1 MPTTRAMEAQFQ
13 TLLEKLSKMK
23 SELTASMNA
32 NMGEMKSELTASMN
46 ANMDELNTKLT
57 NVNEQISANK
67 EELKSDLKGIGDKLT
82 TMDKKFEEM
91 EGRIESVENKF
102 ENKFVDIE
110 NKFEN
115 KFEDME
121 SKLEAKIF
129 EKVEDVS
136 ISFRSDLE
144 KLKQK
149 VMTGQGDEFKFQAPF
164 SKPSIKLST
173 YDGKSSWQVYKTQF
187 SIVADANQW
196 DSQTKACQF
205 AASLRA
211 DAADI
216 LQTLPETQRLAFD
229 ALVNALELRFGEKC
243 VKDYSRLQL
252 KSRQQKVSET
262 LQELATDVERL
273 SHLAFSDCPTEVREV
288 LALQHFIDGV
298 RDPEIQK
305 ALRMADLK
313 DLKGALV
320 FAMKF
325 EAAQQATR
333 KDRHPIRA
341 VNESDTSNSSVE
353 RLERQM
359 RSFMNRV
366 ESLMSQK
373 ADGKKTLKCWTCGRE
388 GHLQRSCRARQ
399 GAETNKRL
407 PEGGVGKLI
416 NDHLV
421 GRRLPDF
428 GKPHI
433 PVCQISTKST
443 GENGIFI
450 MGHVNELPC
459 NMIIDTGANVSIIR
473 NDLAQ
478 KLKEKLI
485 WTPPRVVLQTVTGE
499 KIDIHGKLKVKIQ
512 FGDTTYQHAVYVA
525 DIADPFILGL
535 DFLKEHGFTLDF
547 NKNELRSIHEE
558 VTIFKIEH
566 RSESIRQVTANEN
579 ITIPPRTEIIVP
591 GYIGNDKGEVL
602 ATCSPVTCVCKS
614 SSLLLSNSPQQL
626 TPDLLENAELS
637 PEQKSSAERLFQ
649 EFEDVFSRNSSDIGH
664 TTVTQHR
671 IDTADHPPIK
681 QHPRRLPFAKQEE
694 VGTLLR
700 EMQENDIIEP
710 SSSPWAS
717 QSSWFKDSY
726 PLPRIDDT
734 LDTLSGHKWFSTL
747 DLKSGYWQVEIHPE
761 DREKTAFTSGQGLW
775 QFKVMPF
782 GLCNAPATFERLM
795 ETVLKG
801 LTFEACLI
809 YLDDVIIGG
818 RTFEEHLQNIRKVL
832 SKLSDANLKLNPSK
846 CKFFQKEVNYLGHII
861 SEEGVR
867 TDPEK
872 VSAVKNWKRPE
883 NLRELRSFLG
893 LCTYYRKFVKGFS
906 NIARPLHKLTESKQ
920 KFQWTKECEDS
931 FLQLKEALTSS
942 PILIYPQP
950 DKPFILDTD
959 ASNESVGAVLS
970 QEIDGQERV
979 VAYWSKC
986 LSKPERNYCVTRKEL
1001 LAIVKAIEHFHHY
1014 LYGQKF
1020 LLRTDHASLTWL
1032 MNFRN
1037 TEGQVA
1043 RWIQRLN
1050 EYYFDIRHR
1059 KGSSHGNADALSRRP
1074 CPENCRHC
1082 SRVETKYDYAIRQ
1095 ITTSTATPPDP
1106 WSDEKVREDQMADPD
1121 IKPLIEFMESSSNKP
1136 SWQDISAYSPTT
1148 KQYWALWNSLHL
1160 RNGVLY
1166 RKFESEDGKTF
1177 RWQLVLP
1184 RSRIPE
1190 VLKEL
1195 HGSPTGGHFG
1205 VMKTLHRVRE
1215 RFCWGKVRAD
1225 VEQWCKSCDACSA
1238 RKGPKIRSRGKLHRY
1253 NVGAPFERIAF
1264 DILGPL
1270 PRTASGNKYLLV
1282 VMDYFTKWPEVYPIP
1297 DQEAPTVAE
1306 AVVQHWISRYG
1317 VPLQLHSDQG
1327 RNFVS
1332 AVLKGVCELL
1342 GIDKTKTTPLHPQ
1355 SDGMVE
1361 RFNRTILNN
1370 LSLMVSKNQQ
1380 DWDQKVPLF
1389 LLAYRS
1395 AVHETTGYSPSQML
1409 FGRDLRLPCDLLF
1422 GRPPDTPS
1430 SPEEYV
1436 QNLQARFEDVHHLA
1450 RERINLRTEKM
1461 KTRYD
1466 TKATGHQFKEGD
1478 KVWFY
1483 NPTRR
1488 KGLSPKLQSHWDGPY
1503 TILKIINDVVIR
1515 IRKSTNSKPRVVHY
1529 DRLAP
1534 YYGHNS

>member
-1 MPTTRAMEAQFQ
+1 
-13 TLLEKLSKMK
+13 
-23 SELTASMNA
+23 
-32 NMGEMKSELTASMN
+32 
-46 ANMDELNTKLT
+46 
-57 NVNEQISANK
+57 
-67 EELKSDLKGIGDKLT
+67 
-82 TMDKKFEEM
+82 
-91 EGRIESVENKF
+91 
-102 ENKFVDIE
+102 
-110 NKFEN
+110 
-115 KFEDME
+115 
-121 SKLEAKIF
+121 
-129 EKVEDVS
+129 
-136 ISFRSDLE
+136 
-144 KLKQK
+144 
-149 VMTGQGDEFKFQAPF
+149 
-164 SKPSIKLST
+164 
-173 YDGKSSWQVYKTQF
+173 
-187 SIVADANQW
+187 
-196 DSQTKACQF
+196 
-205 AASLRA
+205 
-211 DAADI
+211 
-216 LQTLPETQRLAFD
+216 
-229 ALVNALELRFGEKC
+229 
-243 VKDYSRLQL
+243 
-252 KSRQQKVSET
+252 
-262 LQELATDVERL
+262 
-273 SHLAFSDCPTEVREV
+273 
-288 LALQHFIDGV
+288 
-298 RDPEIQK
+298 
-305 ALRMADLK
+305 MADLK

-416 NDHLV
+416 NGHLV

-485 WTPPRVVLQTVTGE
+485 WTPPRMVLQTVTGE

-547 NKNELRSIHEE
+547 NKNELRSIYEE

-566 RSESIRQVTANEN
+566 RTESIRQSSNVCLQKFE
-579 ITIPPRTEIIVP
+579 
-591 GYIGNDKGEVL
+591 L
-602 ATCSPVTCVCKS
+602 A
-614 SSLLLSNSPQQL
+614 LSNSPQQL
-626 TPDLLENAELS
+626 TPDLLENVELS
-637 PEQKSSAERLFQ
+637 PLEQKSSAERLFQ

-717 QSSWFKDSY
+717 PIVLVRKKDGSTRFCVDYRKLNDVTKKDSY

-734 LDTLSGHKWFSTL
+734 LDTLSGHKWFLTL
-747 DLKSGYWQVEIHPE
+747 DLKSGYWQVEVHPE

-782 GLCNAPATFERLM
+782 GLCNAPATFECLM

-861 SEEGVR
+861 SAEGVR
-867 TDPEK
+867 TDPKK
-872 VSAVKNWKRPE
+872 VFAVKNWKRPE
-883 NLRELRSFLG
+883 NLCELRSFLG

-920 KFQWTKECEDS
+920 KFQWTKDCEDS

-979 VAYWSKC
+979 VAYWS
-986 LSKPERNYCVTRKEL
+986 
-1001 LAIVKAIEHFHHY
+1001 
-1014 LYGQKF
+1014 
-1020 LLRTDHASLTWL
+1020 
-1032 MNFRN
+1032 
-1037 TEGQVA
+1037 
-1043 RWIQRLN
+1043 
-1050 EYYFDIRHR
+1050 
-1059 KGSSHGNADALSRRP
+1059 SSHGNADALSRRP

-1195 HGSPTGGHFG
+1195 HGSPTGGHF
-1205 VMKTLHRVRE
+1205 
-1215 RFCWGKVRAD
+1215 
-1225 VEQWCKSCDACSA
+1225 
-1238 RKGPKIRSRGKLHRY
+1238 
-1253 NVGAPFERIAF
+1253 
-1264 DILGPL
+1264 
-1270 PRTASGNKYLLV
+1270 AS
-1282 VMDYFTKWPEVYPIP
+1282 
-1297 DQEAPTVAE
+1297 
-1306 AVVQHWISRYG
+1306 
-1317 VPLQLHSDQG
+1317 
-1327 RNFVS
+1327 
-1332 AVLKGVCELL
+1332 
-1342 GIDKTKTTPLHPQ
+1342 
-1355 SDGMVE
+1355 
-1361 RFNRTILNN
+1361 
-1370 LSLMVSKNQQ
+1370 
-1380 DWDQKVPLF
+1380 
-1389 LLAYRS
+1389 
-1395 AVHETTGYSPSQML
+1395 
-1409 FGRDLRLPCDLLF
+1409 
-1422 GRPPDTPS
+1422 
-1430 SPEEYV
+1430 
-1436 QNLQARFEDVHHLA
+1436 
-1450 RERINLRTEKM
+1450 
-1461 KTRYD
+1461 
-1466 TKATGHQFKEGD
+1466 
-1478 KVWFY
+1478 
-1483 NPTRR
+1483 
-1488 KGLSPKLQSHWDGPY
+1488 
-1503 TILKIINDVVIR
+1503 
-1515 IRKSTNSKPRVVHY
+1515 
-1529 DRLAP
+1529 
-1534 YYGHNS
+1534 

>member
-1 MPTTRAMEAQFQ
+1 MPLKNQSYKSRKHPSFNRASKAQR
-13 TLLEKLSKMK
+13 LRRIEEKRLAYNDSSFENNTIAPINEPDLFARIKLFWIPLFGFNHFEPPKTQQLVSEVGLNANNKSDGGPVPDSSRKIDRQHECQYGQMK
-23 SELTASMNA
+23 SDLTASMNA
-32 NMGEMKSELTASMN
+32 NMGEMKSELTTNIA
-46 ANMDELNTKLT
+46 EVNTKLT
-57 NVNEQISANK
+57 NVNEQINANMDELNNKLTANK
-67 EELKSDLKGIGDKLT
+67 EELNSDLKGIGDKLT
-82 TMDKKFEEM
+82 TMDKKFEKM
-91 EGRIESVENKF
+91 EGRIESV
-102 ENKFVDIE
+102 
-110 NKFEN
+110 EN

-129 EKVEDVS
+129 EKVEEVS

-196 DSQTKACQF
+196 DSQTKACQL

-216 LQTLPETQRLAFD
+216 LQTLPETQRLDFD

-558 VTIFKIEH
+558 VTIFKIKH
-566 RSESIRQVTANEN
+566 RTESIRQVTANEN
-579 ITIPPRTEIIVP
+579 ITIPPRTEMIVP
-591 GYIGNDKGEVL
+591 GYIGNDVSFNSGLIGSAENKANGLLIASTLVDLSRKTIPVRICNVTEKPRVFQKGEVL

-717 QSSWFKDSY
+717 PIVLVRKKDGSTRFCVDYRKLNDVTKKDSY

-761 DREKTAFTSGQGLW
+761 DREKQHSLSAKDYGSS
-775 QFKVMPF
+775 KS
-782 GLCNAPATFERLM
+782 CR
-795 ETVLKG
+795 
-801 LTFEACLI
+801 
-809 YLDDVIIGG
+809 G

-832 SKLSDANLKLNPSK
+832 SKLSEANLKLNPSK

-861 SEEGVR
+861 SAEGVR

-883 NLRELRSFLG
+883 NL
-893 LCTYYRKFVKGFS
+893 
-906 NIARPLHKLTESKQ
+906 Q
-920 KFQWTKECEDS
+920 
-931 FLQLKEALTSS
+931 ALTSS

-1020 LLRTDHASLTWL
+1020 LLHTDHASLTWL

-1074 CPENCRHC
+1074 CP
-1082 SRVETKYDYAIRQ
+1082 
-1095 ITTSTATPPDP
+1095 
-1106 WSDEKVREDQMADPD
+1106 
-1121 IKPLIEFMESSSNKP
+1121 
-1136 SWQDISAYSPTT
+1136 
-1148 KQYWALWNSLHL
+1148 
-1160 RNGVLY
+1160 
-1166 RKFESEDGKTF
+1166 
-1177 RWQLVLP
+1177 
-1184 RSRIPE
+1184 
-1190 VLKEL
+1190 
-1195 HGSPTGGHFG
+1195 
-1205 VMKTLHRVRE
+1205 
-1215 RFCWGKVRAD
+1215 
-1225 VEQWCKSCDACSA
+1225 
-1238 RKGPKIRSRGKLHRY
+1238 
-1253 NVGAPFERIAF
+1253 
-1264 DILGPL
+1264 
-1270 PRTASGNKYLLV
+1270 
-1282 VMDYFTKWPEVYPIP
+1282 
-1297 DQEAPTVAE
+1297 
-1306 AVVQHWISRYG
+1306 
-1317 VPLQLHSDQG
+1317 
-1327 RNFVS
+1327 
-1332 AVLKGVCELL
+1332 
-1342 GIDKTKTTPLHPQ
+1342 
-1355 SDGMVE
+1355 
-1361 RFNRTILNN
+1361 
-1370 LSLMVSKNQQ
+1370 
-1380 DWDQKVPLF
+1380 
-1389 LLAYRS
+1389 
-1395 AVHETTGYSPSQML
+1395 
-1409 FGRDLRLPCDLLF
+1409 
-1422 GRPPDTPS
+1422 
-1430 SPEEYV
+1430 
-1436 QNLQARFEDVHHLA
+1436 
-1450 RERINLRTEKM
+1450 
-1461 KTRYD
+1461 
-1466 TKATGHQFKEGD
+1466 
-1478 KVWFY
+1478 
-1483 NPTRR
+1483 
-1488 KGLSPKLQSHWDGPY
+1488 
-1503 TILKIINDVVIR
+1503 
-1515 IRKSTNSKPRVVHY
+1515 
-1529 DRLAP
+1529 
-1534 YYGHNS
+1534 

>member
-13 TLLEKLSKMK
+13 TLLVKLTEMK
-23 SELTASMNA
+23 SDLTSMNA

-46 ANMDELNTKLT
+46 ANMNEMNNKLT
-57 NVNEQISANK
+57 ANK

-121 SKLEAKIF
+121 SKLE
-129 EKVEDVS
+129 
-136 ISFRSDLE
+136 

-149 VMTGQGDEFKFQAPF
+149 VMTGQGDEFKFQAPY

-196 DSQTKACQF
+196 DSQTKACQL

-216 LQTLPETQRLAFD
+216 LQTLPETQRLDFD

-341 VNESDTSNSSVE
+341 VNESDTSNSGVE

-359 RSFMNRV
+359 RSFLNRV

-478 KLKEKLI
+478 KLKDKLI
-485 WTPPRVVLQTVTGE
+485 WTPPRVVLQT
-499 KIDIHGKLKVKIQ
+499 
-512 FGDTTYQHAVYVA
+512 
-525 DIADPFILGL
+525 
-535 DFLKEHGFTLDF
+535 
-547 NKNELRSIHEE
+547 
-558 VTIFKIEH
+558 
-566 RSESIRQVTANEN
+566 VTANEN

-591 GYIGNDKGEVL
+591 GYIGNDVSFNSGLIATAENKANGLLIASTLVDLSRKTIPVRICNVTEKSRVFQKGEVL

-626 TPDLLENAELS
+626 TPDLLENVELS

-710 SSSPWAS
+710 SPSPWAS
-717 QSSWFKDSY
+717 PIVLVRKKDGSTRFCVDYRKLNDVTKKDSY

-861 SEEGVR
+861 SAEGVR

-906 NIARPLHKLTESKQ
+906 SIARPLHKLTESKQ

-1059 KGSSHGNADALSRRP
+1059 KGSSHGNADAL
-1074 CPENCRHC
+1074 
-1082 SRVETKYDYAIRQ
+1082 Q
-1095 ITTSTATPPDP
+1095 
-1106 WSDEKVREDQMADPD
+1106 EDHAQ
-1121 IKPLIEFMESSSNKP
+1121 
-1136 SWQDISAYSPTT
+1136 
-1148 KQYWALWNSLHL
+1148 
-1160 RNGVLY
+1160 
-1166 RKFESEDGKTF
+1166 
-1177 RWQLVLP
+1177 
-1184 RSRIPE
+1184 
-1190 VLKEL
+1190 
-1195 HGSPTGGHFG
+1195 
-1205 VMKTLHRVRE
+1205 
-1215 RFCWGKVRAD
+1215 
-1225 VEQWCKSCDACSA
+1225 
-1238 RKGPKIRSRGKLHRY
+1238 KI
-1253 NVGAPFERIAF
+1253 
-1264 DILGPL
+1264 
-1270 PRTASGNKYLLV
+1270 
-1282 VMDYFTKWPEVYPIP
+1282 
-1297 DQEAPTVAE
+1297 
-1306 AVVQHWISRYG
+1306 
-1317 VPLQLHSDQG
+1317 
-1327 RNFVS
+1327 
-1332 AVLKGVCELL
+1332 
-1342 GIDKTKTTPLHPQ
+1342 
-1355 SDGMVE
+1355 
-1361 RFNRTILNN
+1361 
-1370 LSLMVSKNQQ
+1370 
-1380 DWDQKVPLF
+1380 
-1389 LLAYRS
+1389 
-1395 AVHETTGYSPSQML
+1395 
-1409 FGRDLRLPCDLLF
+1409 
-1422 GRPPDTPS
+1422 
-1430 SPEEYV
+1430 
-1436 QNLQARFEDVHHLA
+1436 
-1450 RERINLRTEKM
+1450 
-1461 KTRYD
+1461 
-1466 TKATGHQFKEGD
+1466 
-1478 KVWFY
+1478 
-1483 NPTRR
+1483 
-1488 KGLSPKLQSHWDGPY
+1488 
-1503 TILKIINDVVIR
+1503 VVIV
-1515 IRKSTNSKPRVVHY
+1515 PE
-1529 DRLAP
+1529 
-1534 YYGHNS
+1534 

>member
-1 MPTTRAMEAQFQ
+1 
-13 TLLEKLSKMK
+13 
-23 SELTASMNA
+23 
-32 NMGEMKSELTASMN
+32 
-46 ANMDELNTKLT
+46 MDELNNKLT
-57 NVNEQISANK
+57 ANM

-102 ENKFVDIE
+102 E
-110 NKFEN
+110 
-115 KFEDME
+115 DME
-121 SKLEAKIF
+121 SKLEAKF
-129 EKVEDVS
+129 
-136 ISFRSDLE
+136 FR
-144 KLKQK
+144 K
-149 VMTGQGDEFKFQAPF
+149 
-164 SKPSIKLST
+164 
-173 YDGKSSWQVYKTQF
+173 
-187 SIVADANQW
+187 VADANQW
-196 DSQTKACQF
+196 DSQTKACQL

-216 LQTLPETQRLAFD
+216 LQTLPETQRLDFD

-443 GENGIFI
+443 
-450 MGHVNELPC
+450 
-459 NMIIDTGANVSIIR
+459 
-473 NDLAQ
+473 
-478 KLKEKLI
+478 
-485 WTPPRVVLQTVTGE
+485 
-499 KIDIHGKLKVKIQ
+499 
-512 FGDTTYQHAVYVA
+512 

-558 VTIFKIEH
+558 VTIFKIKH
-566 RSESIRQVTANEN
+566 RTESIRQVTANEN

-591 GYIGNDKGEVL
+591 GYIGNDVSFNSGLIGTAENKANGLLIASTLVDLSRKTIPVRICNVTEKPRVFQKGEVL

-717 QSSWFKDSY
+717 PIVLVRKKDGSTRFCVDYRKLNDVTKKDSY

-761 DREKTAFTSGQGLW
+761 DREKQHSL
-775 QFKVMPF
+775 
-782 GLCNAPATFERLM
+782 PAKDYGSSKSCR
-795 ETVLKG
+795 
-801 LTFEACLI
+801 
-809 YLDDVIIGG
+809 G

-861 SEEGVR
+861 SAEGVR

-1436 QNLQARFEDVHHLA
+1436 QNLQARFEDVHNLA

-1515 IRKSTNSKPRVVHY
+1515 ILFSSIVRDFLELFYNLWRTVLAKNKIVLDSALRLQSFRTPKTQQLVSEVGLNANNKSDGGPVPDSSRKI
-1529 DRLAP
+1529 DRQSMNANMGEMKSELIWAK
-1534 YYGHNS
+1534 

>member
-1 MPTTRAMEAQFQ
+1 
-13 TLLEKLSKMK
+13 
-23 SELTASMNA
+23 
-32 NMGEMKSELTASMN
+32 
-46 ANMDELNTKLT
+46 
-57 NVNEQISANK
+57 
-67 EELKSDLKGIGDKLT
+67 
-82 TMDKKFEEM
+82 
-91 EGRIESVENKF
+91 
-102 ENKFVDIE
+102 
-110 NKFEN
+110 
-115 KFEDME
+115 
-121 SKLEAKIF
+121 
-129 EKVEDVS
+129 
-136 ISFRSDLE
+136 
-144 KLKQK
+144 
-149 VMTGQGDEFKFQAPF
+149 
-164 SKPSIKLST
+164 
-173 YDGKSSWQVYKTQF
+173 
-187 SIVADANQW
+187 
-196 DSQTKACQF
+196 
-205 AASLRA
+205 
-211 DAADI
+211 
-216 LQTLPETQRLAFD
+216 
-229 ALVNALELRFGEKC
+229 
-243 VKDYSRLQL
+243 
-252 KSRQQKVSET
+252 
-262 LQELATDVERL
+262 
-273 SHLAFSDCPTEVREV
+273 
-288 LALQHFIDGV
+288 
-298 RDPEIQK
+298 
-305 ALRMADLK
+305 
-313 DLKGALV
+313 
-320 FAMKF
+320 
-325 EAAQQATR
+325 
-333 KDRHPIRA
+333 
-341 VNESDTSNSSVE
+341 
-353 RLERQM
+353 
-359 RSFMNRV
+359 
-366 ESLMSQK
+366 
-373 ADGKKTLKCWTCGRE
+373 
-388 GHLQRSCRARQ
+388 
-399 GAETNKRL
+399 
-407 PEGGVGKLI
+407 
-416 NDHLV
+416 
-421 GRRLPDF
+421 
-428 GKPHI
+428 
-433 PVCQISTKST
+433 
-443 GENGIFI
+443 

-485 WTPPRVVLQTVTGE
+485 WTPTPRGAT
-499 KIDIHGKLKVKIQ
+499 DH
-512 FGDTTYQHAVYVA
+512 
-525 DIADPFILGL
+525 IADPFILGL

-566 RSESIRQVTANEN
+566 RSEYIRQ
-579 ITIPPRTEIIVP
+579 
-591 GYIGNDKGEVL
+591 KGEVL

-637 PEQKSSAERLFQ
+637 PNRKSSAERLFQ
-649 EFEDVFSRNSSDIGH
+649 EFEDVFSRNSSGIGH

-717 QSSWFKDSY
+717 PIVLVRKKDGSTRFCVDYRKLNDVTKKDSY

-861 SEEGVR
+861 SAEGVR

-893 LCTYYRKFVKGFS
+893 LCTYYRKFVEGFS

-979 VAYWSKC
+979 VSYWSKC

-1082 SRVETKYDYAIRQ
+1082 SRERPNMTMLYAR
-1095 ITTSTATPPDP
+1095 
-1106 WSDEKVREDQMADPD
+1106 
-1121 IKPLIEFMESSSNKP
+1121 
-1136 SWQDISAYSPTT
+1136 
-1148 KQYWALWNSLHL
+1148 
-1160 RNGVLY
+1160 
-1166 RKFESEDGKTF
+1166 
-1177 RWQLVLP
+1177 
-1184 RSRIPE
+1184 
-1190 VLKEL
+1190 
-1195 HGSPTGGHFG
+1195 
-1205 VMKTLHRVRE
+1205 
-1215 RFCWGKVRAD
+1215 
-1225 VEQWCKSCDACSA
+1225 
-1238 RKGPKIRSRGKLHRY
+1238 
-1253 NVGAPFERIAF
+1253 
-1264 DILGPL
+1264 
-1270 PRTASGNKYLLV
+1270 
-1282 VMDYFTKWPEVYPIP
+1282 
-1297 DQEAPTVAE
+1297 
-1306 AVVQHWISRYG
+1306 
-1317 VPLQLHSDQG
+1317 
-1327 RNFVS
+1327 
-1332 AVLKGVCELL
+1332 
-1342 GIDKTKTTPLHPQ
+1342 
-1355 SDGMVE
+1355 
-1361 RFNRTILNN
+1361 
-1370 LSLMVSKNQQ
+1370 
-1380 DWDQKVPLF
+1380 
-1389 LLAYRS
+1389 
-1395 AVHETTGYSPSQML
+1395 
-1409 FGRDLRLPCDLLF
+1409 
-1422 GRPPDTPS
+1422 
-1430 SPEEYV
+1430 
-1436 QNLQARFEDVHHLA
+1436 
-1450 RERINLRTEKM
+1450 
-1461 KTRYD
+1461 
-1466 TKATGHQFKEGD
+1466 
-1478 KVWFY
+1478 
-1483 NPTRR
+1483 
-1488 KGLSPKLQSHWDGPY
+1488 
-1503 TILKIINDVVIR
+1503 
-1515 IRKSTNSKPRVVHY
+1515 
-1529 DRLAP
+1529 
-1534 YYGHNS
+1534 

>member
-1 MPTTRAMEAQFQ
+1 M
-13 TLLEKLSKMK
+13 
-23 SELTASMNA
+23 
-32 NMGEMKSELTASMN
+32 
-46 ANMDELNTKLT
+46 LN
-57 NVNEQISANK
+57 
-67 EELKSDLKGIGDKLT
+67 
-82 TMDKKFEEM
+82 
-91 EGRIESVENKF
+91 
-102 ENKFVDIE
+102 
-110 NKFEN
+110 
-115 KFEDME
+115 
-121 SKLEAKIF
+121 
-129 EKVEDVS
+129 
-136 ISFRSDLE
+136 
-144 KLKQK
+144 
-149 VMTGQGDEFKFQAPF
+149 
-164 SKPSIKLST
+164 
-173 YDGKSSWQVYKTQF
+173 
-187 SIVADANQW
+187 
-196 DSQTKACQF
+196 
-205 AASLRA
+205 
-211 DAADI
+211 
-216 LQTLPETQRLAFD
+216 
-229 ALVNALELRFGEKC
+229 
-243 VKDYSRLQL
+243 
-252 KSRQQKVSET
+252 
-262 LQELATDVERL
+262 
-273 SHLAFSDCPTEVREV
+273 CP
-288 LALQHFIDGV
+288 
-298 RDPEIQK
+298 P
-305 ALRMADLK
+305 
-313 DLKGALV
+313 
-320 FAMKF
+320 
-325 EAAQQATR
+325 
-333 KDRHPIRA
+333 
-341 VNESDTSNSSVE
+341 
-353 RLERQM
+353 
-359 RSFMNRV
+359 NR
-366 ESLMSQK
+366 
-373 ADGKKTLKCWTCGRE
+373 
-388 GHLQRSCRARQ
+388 
-399 GAETNKRL
+399 
-407 PEGGVGKLI
+407 
-416 NDHLV
+416 
-421 GRRLPDF
+421 
-428 GKPHI
+428 
-433 PVCQISTKST
+433 
-443 GENGIFI
+443 
-450 MGHVNELPC
+450 
-459 NMIIDTGANVSIIR
+459 
-473 NDLAQ
+473 
-478 KLKEKLI
+478 
-485 WTPPRVVLQTVTGE
+485 
-499 KIDIHGKLKVKIQ
+499 
-512 FGDTTYQHAVYVA
+512 
-525 DIADPFILGL
+525 
-535 DFLKEHGFTLDF
+535 
-547 NKNELRSIHEE
+547 
-558 VTIFKIEH
+558 
-566 RSESIRQVTANEN
+566 
-579 ITIPPRTEIIVP
+579 
-591 GYIGNDKGEVL
+591 
-602 ATCSPVTCVCKS
+602 
-614 SSLLLSNSPQQL
+614 
-626 TPDLLENAELS
+626 
-637 PEQKSSAERLFQ
+637 KSSAERLFQ

-710 SSSPWAS
+710 SSSLWAS
-717 QSSWFKDSY
+717 PIVLVRKKDGSTRFCVDYRKLNDVTKKDSY

-782 GLCNAPATFERLM
+782 GLCNVPATFERLM

-818 RTFEEHLQNIRKVL
+818 RTFEEHIQNIRKVL
-832 SKLSDANLKLNPSK
+832 SKLRDANLKLNPSK

-861 SEEGVR
+861 SAEGVR

-893 LCTYYRKFVKGFS
+893 LCTYYRKFVRGFS

-970 QEIDGQERV
+970 QEIDGHERV
-979 VAYWSKC
+979 VAYWKI
-986 LSKPERNYCVTRKEL
+986 L
-1001 LAIVKAIEHFHHY
+1001 KA
-1014 LYGQKF
+1014 
-1020 LLRTDHASLTWL
+1020 T
-1032 MNFRN
+1032 
-1037 TEGQVA
+1037 QVA

-1121 IKPLIEFMESSSNKP
+1121 IKPFIEFMESSSNKP

-1190 VLKEL
+1190 
-1195 HGSPTGGHFG
+1195 
-1205 VMKTLHRVRE
+1205 
-1215 RFCWGKVRAD
+1215 RFFWGKVRAD

-1306 AVVQHWISRYG
+1306 AVVQHWISIYG
-1317 VPLQLHSDQG
+1317 VPLPLHSDQG

-1436 QNLQARFEDVHHLA
+1436 QNLQARFEDVHNLA

-1488 KGLSPKLQSHWDGPY
+1488 KGLSLSY
-1503 TILKIINDVVIR
+1503 NR
-1515 IRKSTNSKPRVVHY
+1515 IGTV
-1529 DRLAP
+1529 LIQF
-1534 YYGHNS
+1534 

>member
-1 MPTTRAMEAQFQ
+1 
-13 TLLEKLSKMK
+13 
-23 SELTASMNA
+23 
-32 NMGEMKSELTASMN
+32 
-46 ANMDELNTKLT
+46 
-57 NVNEQISANK
+57 
-67 EELKSDLKGIGDKLT
+67 
-82 TMDKKFEEM
+82 
-91 EGRIESVENKF
+91 
-102 ENKFVDIE
+102 
-110 NKFEN
+110 
-115 KFEDME
+115 
-121 SKLEAKIF
+121 
-129 EKVEDVS
+129 
-136 ISFRSDLE
+136 
-144 KLKQK
+144 
-149 VMTGQGDEFKFQAPF
+149 
-164 SKPSIKLST
+164 
-173 YDGKSSWQVYKTQF
+173 
-187 SIVADANQW
+187 
-196 DSQTKACQF
+196 
-205 AASLRA
+205 
-211 DAADI
+211 
-216 LQTLPETQRLAFD
+216 
-229 ALVNALELRFGEKC
+229 
-243 VKDYSRLQL
+243 
-252 KSRQQKVSET
+252 
-262 LQELATDVERL
+262 
-273 SHLAFSDCPTEVREV
+273 
-288 LALQHFIDGV
+288 
-298 RDPEIQK
+298 
-305 ALRMADLK
+305 MADLK

-341 VNESDTSNSSVE
+341 INESDTSNSSVE

-407 PEGGVGKLI
+407 PEGCVGKLI

-478 KLKEKLI
+478 KLKRETPLD
-485 WTPPRVVLQTVTGE
+485 PPRVVLQT
-499 KIDIHGKLKVKIQ
+499 
-512 FGDTTYQHAVYVA
+512 
-525 DIADPFILGL
+525 
-535 DFLKEHGFTLDF
+535 EHGFTLDF
-547 NKNELRSIHEE
+547 NKNELRSIHE
-558 VTIFKIEH
+558 VTIFKIKH
-566 RSESIRQVTANEN
+566 RTESIRQVTANEN

-591 GYIGNDKGEVL
+591 GYIGNDKTIPVRICNVTEKSRVFQKGEVL

-626 TPDLLENAELS
+626 TPDLLENVELS

-671 IDTADHPPIK
+671 IDTADLPPIK

-717 QSSWFKDSY
+717 PIVLVRKKDGSTRFCVDYRKLNDVTKDSY

-747 DLKSGYWQVEIHPE
+747 DLKSGYWQVEVHPE
-761 DREKTAFTSGQGLW
+761 DREKQHSL
-775 QFKVMPF
+775 
-782 GLCNAPATFERLM
+782 PAKDYGSSKSCR
-795 ETVLKG
+795 
-801 LTFEACLI
+801 
-809 YLDDVIIGG
+809 G

-861 SEEGVR
+861 SAEGVR

-1059 KGSSHGNADALSRRP
+1059 KGSSHGNADVLLRRP

-1184 RSRIPE
+1184 RPRIPE

-1238 RKGPKIRSRGKLHRY
+1238 RKGPKILL
-1253 NVGAPFERIAF
+1253 RI
-1264 DILGPL
+1264 
-1270 PRTASGNKYLLV
+1270 
-1282 VMDYFTKWPEVYPIP
+1282 
-1297 DQEAPTVAE
+1297 
-1306 AVVQHWISRYG
+1306 
-1317 VPLQLHSDQG
+1317 
-1327 RNFVS
+1327 
-1332 AVLKGVCELL
+1332 
-1342 GIDKTKTTPLHPQ
+1342 
-1355 SDGMVE
+1355 
-1361 RFNRTILNN
+1361 
-1370 LSLMVSKNQQ
+1370 
-1380 DWDQKVPLF
+1380 
-1389 LLAYRS
+1389 
-1395 AVHETTGYSPSQML
+1395 
-1409 FGRDLRLPCDLLF
+1409 
-1422 GRPPDTPS
+1422 
-1430 SPEEYV
+1430 
-1436 QNLQARFEDVHHLA
+1436 
-1450 RERINLRTEKM
+1450 
-1461 KTRYD
+1461 
-1466 TKATGHQFKEGD
+1466 
-1478 KVWFY
+1478 
-1483 NPTRR
+1483 
-1488 KGLSPKLQSHWDGPY
+1488 
-1503 TILKIINDVVIR
+1503 
-1515 IRKSTNSKPRVVHY
+1515 
-1529 DRLAP
+1529 
-1534 YYGHNS
+1534 

>member
-1 MPTTRAMEAQFQ
+1 
-13 TLLEKLSKMK
+13 
-23 SELTASMNA
+23 
-32 NMGEMKSELTASMN
+32 
-46 ANMDELNTKLT
+46 
-57 NVNEQISANK
+57 
-67 EELKSDLKGIGDKLT
+67 
-82 TMDKKFEEM
+82 
-91 EGRIESVENKF
+91 
-102 ENKFVDIE
+102 
-110 NKFEN
+110 
-115 KFEDME
+115 
-121 SKLEAKIF
+121 
-129 EKVEDVS
+129 
-136 ISFRSDLE
+136 
-144 KLKQK
+144 
-149 VMTGQGDEFKFQAPF
+149 
-164 SKPSIKLST
+164 
-173 YDGKSSWQVYKTQF
+173 
-187 SIVADANQW
+187 
-196 DSQTKACQF
+196 
-205 AASLRA
+205 
-211 DAADI
+211 
-216 LQTLPETQRLAFD
+216 
-229 ALVNALELRFGEKC
+229 
-243 VKDYSRLQL
+243 
-252 KSRQQKVSET
+252 
-262 LQELATDVERL
+262 
-273 SHLAFSDCPTEVREV
+273 
-288 LALQHFIDGV
+288 
-298 RDPEIQK
+298 
-305 ALRMADLK
+305 
-313 DLKGALV
+313 
-320 FAMKF
+320 
-325 EAAQQATR
+325 
-333 KDRHPIRA
+333 
-341 VNESDTSNSSVE
+341 
-353 RLERQM
+353 
-359 RSFMNRV
+359 
-366 ESLMSQK
+366 
-373 ADGKKTLKCWTCGRE
+373 
-388 GHLQRSCRARQ
+388 
-399 GAETNKRL
+399 
-407 PEGGVGKLI
+407 
-416 NDHLV
+416 
-421 GRRLPDF
+421 
-428 GKPHI
+428 
-433 PVCQISTKST
+433 
-443 GENGIFI
+443 
-450 MGHVNELPC
+450 
-459 NMIIDTGANVSIIR
+459 
-473 NDLAQ
+473 
-478 KLKEKLI
+478 
-485 WTPPRVVLQTVTGE
+485 
-499 KIDIHGKLKVKIQ
+499 
-512 FGDTTYQHAVYVA
+512 
-525 DIADPFILGL
+525 
-535 DFLKEHGFTLDF
+535 
-547 NKNELRSIHEE
+547 
-558 VTIFKIEH
+558 
-566 RSESIRQVTANEN
+566 
-579 ITIPPRTEIIVP
+579 
-591 GYIGNDKGEVL
+591 
-602 ATCSPVTCVCKS
+602 
-614 SSLLLSNSPQQL
+614 
-626 TPDLLENAELS
+626 
-637 PEQKSSAERLFQ
+637 
-649 EFEDVFSRNSSDIGH
+649 
-664 TTVTQHR
+664 
-671 IDTADHPPIK
+671 
-681 QHPRRLPFAKQEE
+681 
-694 VGTLLR
+694 
-700 EMQENDIIEP
+700 MQENDIIEP

-717 QSSWFKDSY
+717 PIVLVRKKDGSTRFCVDYRKLNDVTKKDSY

-761 DREKTAFTSGQGLW
+761 DREKQHSL
-775 QFKVMPF
+775 
-782 GLCNAPATFERLM
+782 PAKDYGSSKSCR
-795 ETVLKG
+795 
-801 LTFEACLI
+801 
-809 YLDDVIIGG
+809 G

-832 SKLSDANLKLNPSK
+832 SKLSDANLKLNSSK

-861 SEEGVR
+861 SAEGVR

-920 KFQWTKECEDS
+920 KFQWTNECEDS

-970 QEIDGQERV
+970 QEIDGHERV
-979 VAYWSKC
+979 VAYWS
-986 LSKPERNYCVTRKEL
+986 
-1001 LAIVKAIEHFHHY
+1001 
-1014 LYGQKF
+1014 
-1020 LLRTDHASLTWL
+1020 
-1032 MNFRN
+1032 
-1037 TEGQVA
+1037 QVA

-1238 RKGPKIRSRGKLHRY
+1238 RKGPKIRSRGSCIATMLEHPS
-1253 NVGAPFERIAF
+1253 NVSLSISWDLCQGLR
-1264 DILGPL
+1264 L
-1270 PRTASGNKYLLV
+1270 
-1282 VMDYFTKWPEVYPIP
+1282 
-1297 DQEAPTVAE
+1297 EAPTVAE
-1306 AVVQHWISRYG
+1306 AVLQHWISRYG

-1436 QNLQARFEDVHHLA
+1436 QNLQARFEDVHNLA

-1529 DRLAP
+1529 DRLVP